1 LDSPE
6 LQQID
11 SLQTTQIC
19 IGSTEILTACVMQA
33 ANIMDRT
40 IEVARVLR
48 WGSIALL
55 ALFLASVIAGLGP
68 LLPDPA
74 VALLRFCDR
83 LVAHGALPVLALC
96 LLALALL
103 LDDRPGPADR
113 LLGLVRRRAPLLA
126 LLWLLVVP
134 LQLGAAW
141 WHWRDLG
148 LQQRTGLNQALARV
162 QEARRRV
169 AVAATLP
176 ELQRIHAE
184 LPPGAPPLEEFGDG
198 LALRRSGLLDALA
211 PVPVR
216 LARESRSERWQEGFG
231 LARRVVGTCLAA
243 VGLAW
248 LFHVAGRAG
257 QEDLERDGH
266 RFWRRRRPRRRQEHQ
281 LADYLEELAES
292 ATYPGP
298 QP

>member
-1 LDSPE
+1 
-6 LQQID
+6 
-11 SLQTTQIC
+11 
-19 IGSTEILTACVMQA
+19 
-33 ANIMDRT
+33 MDRT
-40 IEVARVLR
+40 FEVARVLR
-48 WGSIALL
+48 WSSIALL
-55 ALFLASVIAGLGP
+55 ALFLASIIAGLGP

-113 LLGLVRRRAPLLA
+113 LLGLVQRRAPLLA

-162 QEARRRV
+162 QSARRQV
-169 AVAATLP
+169 EVAASMT
-176 ELQRIHAE
+176 ELQQIHAA

-198 LALRRSGLLDALA
+198 LALRRSGLLEALA
-211 PVPVR
+211 PVPLR
-216 LARESRSERWQEGFG
+216 LERESRQERWQEGFG

-243 VGLAW
+243 LGLAW
-248 LFHVAGRAG
+248 LFLVAAWSGRPELQLDAPP
-257 QEDLERDGH
+257 LWR
-266 RFWRRRRPRRRQEHQ
+266 RRRRRPRRRQEHQ

-292 ATYPGP
+292 APCPGP
-298 QP
+298 PP